1 MPDPFFANRA
11 DAWHRTLLPMER
23 DADEEDLFALGYMI
37 STIEL
42 VL

>member
-1 MPDPFFANRA
+1 MSDPFVNRA
-11 DAWHRTLLPMER
+11 DAWHRTLLTTER
-23 DADEEDLFALGYMI
+23 NADEEDLFALGYMI